1 MVLYSQY
8 GGFMKNTG
16 KRLKKYTALAL
27 ALSIVSPMAA
37 FASEQ
42 EPTDSEIILT
52 ETKLETIPY
61 KKSVTMTSSE
71 DGKKISYDIDIKK
84 DENASGN
91 LTAYI
96 YQLGQSNIE
105 NLSLEGQSIDEE
117 LGKAIKVDLKE
128 KSTLKITADIKE
140 GKTENLSFDLVL
152 VDDKDYKDHTHI
164 DAKLVKKADK
174 FEVEEVKSDS
184 KNLGL
189 SGIFTDSETITWTD
203 NLVNNTDELVKTDYI
218 LNVSSN
224 QDLAMQKL
232 TLDFYQL
239 SSEGYKLKESNS
251 YDLGSIKDLEIAPH
265 SLVKLSFTTKALP
278 SDEVY
283 QINDAIVTNNKTNR
297 QALLETDK
305 TKEDQAKDLTED
317 LIDTSKEIQTTLVA
331 NEKNQ
336 DTDITRKTDEKLE
349 EKLGEVKTITVDD
362 NKAKTKEVQAQEL
375 TQQIN
380 SISGQISQILQE
392 NEAQLPETIMNRS
405 KSEEKPESSK
415 ELTAIELTNKLE
427 KIKGEI
433 EQTLKLVIT
442 ADQYNKLITT
452 NTEPTKEEEAQSLI
466 KTLNNQTS
474 QILEILRQVELG
486 QEANYLDEHPEE
498 LAKIDKLLEDVEK
511 FDENTK
517 KTVKENQEKNKDY
530 VSPHFVIVKE
540 DFSKE
545 VYKKLENVVTV
556 TLDPLERTQTTMTKE
571 EIKNEYP
578 SIAHYLENLE
588 LRSDLLN
595 SLK

>member
-8 GGFMKNTG
+8 GGIMKNTG
-16 KRLKKYTALAL
+16 KRLRKYTALAL
-27 ALSIVSPMAA
+27 ALAIVSPVAA
-37 FASEQ
+37 FASEEDQ
-42 EPTDSEIILT
+42 ADIILT
-52 ETKLETIPY
+52 ETKLETNPY
-61 KKSVTMTSSE
+61 QKSITMSLLE
-71 DGKKISYDIDIKK
+71 DGTKISYDIDINK
-84 DENASGN
+84 DQAKGN
-91 LTAYI
+91 LSAYI

-105 NLSLEGQSIDEE
+105 NLSIEGQSQSIDTY
-117 LGKAIKVDLKE
+117 LGKAIKVDLKDQS
-128 KSTLKITADIKE
+128 KLRLTADIKE
-140 GKTENLSFDLVL
+140 GKTDNLSFDLVL
-152 VDDKDYKDHTHI
+152 VDDSDYTDHTHI
-164 DAKLVKKADK
+164 DAKLVKNADK
-174 FEVEEVKSDS
+174 LEVEEVKADA

-189 SGIFTDSETITWTD
+189 SGLFTDSETIAWTD
-203 NLVNNTDELVKTDYI
+203 SLVNNTNEPIKTDYI
-218 LNVSSN
+218 LNISSN
-224 QDLAMQKL
+224 QSVENQKL
-232 TLDFYQL
+232 SLDFYHL
-239 SSEGYKLKESNS
+239 TSEGYKLEESNS

-265 SLVKLSFTTKALP
+265 SLVKLSFTTKAMP
-278 SDEVY
+278 SNEAY
-283 QINDAIVTNNKTNR
+283 QINDAIVTNNKT
-297 QALLETDK
+297 ASKEELLVTDK

-317 LIDTSKEIQTTLVA
+317 LIDTSKEIQTTLVE

-336 DTDITRKTDEKLE
+336 DTDVTSKTDEKLE
-349 EKLGEVKTITVDD
+349 EKLGEVKTVTVDD

-392 NEAQLPETIMNRS
+392 NEAQLPDTIMNEAS
-405 KSEEKPESSK
+405 SEEHSTNSK

-427 KIKGEI
+427 RIKGEI
-433 EQTLKLVIT
+433 EQTLKQVVT

-452 NTEPTKEEEAQSLI
+452 KAEPTKEEEAQSLI
-466 KTLNNQTS
+466 KTLNDQTS
-474 QILEILRQVELG
+474 QILEVLRQVELG
-486 QEANYLDEHPEE
+486 QEANYLNDHPEE

-517 KTVKENQEKNKDY
+517 KIVKENQEKNKDY
-530 VSPHFVIVKE
+530 LSPHFVIVKE

-556 TLDPLERTQTTMTKE
+556 TLDPLERKQTTMTKE
-571 EIKNEYP
+571 EIKEEYP

>member
-16 KRLKKYTALAL
+16 KRLRKYTAIAL
-27 ALSIVSPMAA
+27 ALSIVSPVAA

-42 EPTDSEIILT
+42 DQADIILT
-52 ETKLETIPY
+52 ETKLETNPY
-61 KKSVTMTSSE
+61 QKSLTMSLSE
-71 DGKKISYDIDIKK
+71 DGKKISYDIDINK
-84 DENASGN
+84 DQAKGN
-91 LTAYI
+91 LIAYI

-105 NLSLEGQSIDEE
+105 NLSLEGQNIDTE

-140 GKTENLSFDLVL
+140 GKTEDLSFDLVL
-152 VDDKDYKDHTHI
+152 VGDNDYKDHTHI
-164 DAKLVKKADK
+164 DAKLIKNADK
-174 FEVEEVKSDS
+174 FEVEEVKKDS
-184 KNLGL
+184 KSLGL
-189 SGIFTDSETITWTD
+189 SGQYADPETISWAD
-203 NLVNNTDELVKTDYI
+203 SLVNNTNEPVKTDYI

-224 QDLAMQKL
+224 QDLENQKL
-232 TLDFYQL
+232 TLDFYHL
-239 SSEGYKLKESNS
+239 TSEGYKLDESNS

-265 SLVKLSFTTKALP
+265 SLVKLSFKTKALP

-283 QINDAIVTNNKTNR
+283 QINDAIVTNNKTNTHE
-297 QALLETDK
+297 LLENDK
-305 TKEDQAKDLTED
+305 TKEDQAKDFTEK
-317 LIDTSKEIQTTLVA
+317 LNDTSREIKTTLVS
-331 NEKNQ
+331 NEKTQ
-336 DTDITRKTDEKLE
+336 DSLETNRTEEKQE
-349 EKLGEVKTITVDD
+349 VKLGEVKTITVDD
-362 NKAKTKEVQAQEL
+362 NKAKTKEVQAQEM

-392 NEAQLPETIMNRS
+392 NEAQLPATIMNES
-405 KSEEKPESSK
+405 KSEEKSESSK

-427 KIKGEI
+427 RIKGEI
-433 EQTLKLVIT
+433 EETLKQVIT

-452 NTEPTKEEEAQSLI
+452 KTEPTKEEEAQSLI
-466 KTLNNQTS
+466 KTLNDQTN
-474 QILEILRQVELG
+474 QILEVLRQVELG
-486 QEANYLDEHPEE
+486 QESNYLDQHPEE

-517 KTVKENQEKNKDY
+517 KTIKENQEKNKDY
-530 VSPHFVIVKE
+530 VSPHFVVVKE

-556 TLDPLERTQTTMTKE
+556 TLDPLEKTQTTMTKE

-578 SIAHYLENLE
+578 SIAYYLENLE
-588 LRSDLLN
+588 LRSDLLD